1 MTVEELKAKLVS
13 ADEEGAD
20 RAAIYDEVLS
30 DVSSREAEM
39 LAAVEEKEAKIA
51 DHSAKLAD
59 LTETNLKLLEKVKY
73 AEDVTDDV
81 IDEAGEAEE
90 ITIADLFEE
99 EED

>member
-13 ADEEGAD
+13 GEEEGAD
-20 RAAIYDEVLS
+20 RAAIYDEVLA
-30 DVSSREAEM
+30 DVSARDSEM
-39 LAAVEEKEAKIA
+39 LAKVEEKEAKIA
-51 DHSAKLAD
+51 DLSAKLAE

-81 IDEAGEAEE
+81 IDETDEAEA

-99 EED
+99 ED

>member
-13 ADEEGAD
+13 GEEEGAD
-20 RAAIYDEVLS
+20 RAAIYDEVLA
-30 DVSSREAEM
+30 DVSARDSEM
-39 LAAVEEKEAKIA
+39 LATVEEKDARIA
-51 DHSAKLAD
+51 DLSAKLAE

-81 IDEAGEAEE
+81 IDETDEAEE

-99 EED
+99 ED

>member
-51 DHSAKLAD
+51 DLSAKLAD